1 MVRGHLSSGG
11 DPRSGCR
18 ATRTPPCLPEHA
30 RLGPDGKCAIVFS
43 EIHRLFQRYIAV
55 SSCQFLFVIVEKLYV
70 RFTKLGEAFCQTNE
84 VVRCRVGLSV
94 LRLFLPNA
102 ASFDSFF
109 SHSSNSTQLP
119 RYVPLELTRINTNM
133 QRFCIDTCDDS
144 FGNALQNR

>member
-1 MVRGHLSSGG
+1 VAGWDGARSSVIRWGG

-18 ATRTPPCLPEHA
+18 ATRTPLCLPEHA
-30 RLGPDGKCAIVFS
+30 RLGPDGKCTIVFS

-94 LRLFLPNA
+94 PRLFLPNA
-102 ASFDSFF
+102 ASFDSFL
-109 SHSSNSTQLP
+109 SH
-119 RYVPLELTRINTNM
+119 
-133 QRFCIDTCDDS
+133 
-144 FGNALQNR
+144 